1 VLVDAYDLDHPKTN
15 QRLQIAAGM
24 SNGITVPVAMNTGE
38 DCDTFTVTVESLH
51 LPAGWKAAPGTR
63 VLCAGEQ
70 APVVVYLKP
79 LFNAPPGIVSVADQ
93 PPKHAFA
100 RAVQGGASI
109 VQGRGR
115 TVVA

>member
-1 VLVDAYDLDHPKTN
+1 
-15 QRLQIAAGM
+15 M
-24 SNGITVPVAMNTGE
+24 SNGITVPVVMNTGE

-51 LPAGWKAAPGTR
+51 LPAGCKAAPGTR

-79 LFNAPPGIVSVADQ
+79 LFNAPPGTVSVADQ

-100 RAVQGGASI
+100 RPCKAVQASCKA
-109 VQGRGR
+109 
-115 TVVA
+115 VVAPWWRRQRERSDQCASV